1 MKLIELAKKYHFCVE
16 NNRLVV
22 PATMPDSEIL
32 FLLSVGYDLIFE
44 LTSKQKEG

>member
-22 PATMPDSEIL
+22 PATMPTNEIEY
-32 FLLSVGYDLIFE
+32 LLKQVYDLIFE
-44 LTSKQKEG
+44 LTQKEG

>member
-22 PATMPDSEIL
+22 PATMLDGEIEY
-32 FLLSVGYDLIFE
+32 LLKQGYDLVFE
-44 LTSKQKEG
+44 LTSN

>member
-22 PATMPDSEIL
+22 PATMPTAEIL
-32 FLLSVGYDLIFE
+32 FLLKEGYDLIFE
-44 LTSKQKEG
+44 LTSN